1 MNIEQSMKFREV
13 AYEELRSLLEGN
25 FYEEINLYQQTSVN
39 TGLYEVKINGKVS
52 EHQMKRIQDFVDK
65 LYLMAYKDGYNNH
78 ADEIK
83 NHLTYFEGLNIAWD
97 YAREII
103 TKYTSEELKEIFG
116 EKSYI
121 RIIES
126 FTIDE
131 VIEKLVDY
139 KENKEKEENPS
150 SKVGEY
156 VVIDVGD
163 DTFTG
168 IVLGIDEI
176 GCRHIWCPG
185 TNKMYTYD
193 DSHIARKTGILNDN
207 ILDMLHHNYL
217 ERIN

>member
-1 MNIEQSMKFREV
+1 MNIEQSKEFREA
-13 AYEELRSLLEGN
+13 AYTELKSLLEGN
-25 FYEEINLYQQTSVN
+25 FYEEINLYQQTSIN
-39 TGLYEVKINGKVS
+39 TGIYEVKINGKVS
-52 EHQMKRIQDFVDK
+52 ENQMKRIQDFVDK
-65 LYLMAYKDGYNNH
+65 LYLMAYKDG
-78 ADEIK
+78 ADDK
-83 NHLTYFEGLNIAWD
+83 HHLTYQDGLDIAWD

-150 SKVGEY
+150 KVGEY
-156 VVIDVGD
+156 VVINVGD

-168 IVLGIDEI
+168 IVLGIDDI

-193 DSHIARKTGILNDN
+193 DCHIARKTGIQNDN
-207 ILDMLHHNYL
+207 VLDMFKKVEGKN
-217 ERIN
+217 I